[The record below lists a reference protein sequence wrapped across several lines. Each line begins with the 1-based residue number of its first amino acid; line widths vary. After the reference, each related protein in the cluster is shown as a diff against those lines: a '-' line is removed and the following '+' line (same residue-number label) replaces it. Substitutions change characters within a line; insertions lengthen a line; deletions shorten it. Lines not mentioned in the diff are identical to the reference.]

1 MADQNLVSFIKTSLK
16 KGSSEEDIT
25 KTLLDEGW
33 QNEMISEG
41 FKKIEISRSENINN
55 PVDKI
60 EFLTSLPKTKKIGWK
75 IFFTFILLLLTLY
88 YIYFNLLS
96 VLLIQIYKYINILST
111 LSSFVWLLTIV
122 TSFFLIYVYTKNILE
137 PNSNF
142 NKFFK
147 TSYIGGL
154 VLIISYFGYI
164 FFGYIFLPEI
174 SAYIFALI
182 NIIFPVLSIIYALKA
197 IHKNKSMLTML
208 VSIIIISI
216 IFPIYSYSHSYSIYS
231 KLIGSPFANDEIN
244 ISDMIFSEQVEAEVT
259 QQNSPEPCKKLKNGF
274 AARCYFDFALTHK
287 ELLDA
292 DYCKKINFYETTIGA
307 ECYGYIG
314 DCEKAL
320 EGDEK
325 SAVFCY
331 HERTQKTKNSDSCEK
346 IMTTSIGKNEPWAGA
361 RCYIILAQASNN
373 LEYCKKAAEIGGTR
387 FVNDNIYNNTCREI
401 FLQSE

>member
-182 NIIFPVLSIIYALKA
+182 NIIFPVLS
-197 IHKNKSMLTML
+197 SR
-208 VSIIIISI
+208 
-216 IFPIYSYSHSYSIYS
+216 FPEF
-231 KLIGSPFANDEIN
+231 IGLDPLFAQKDPVEIT
-244 ISDMIFSEQVEAEVT
+244 DV
-259 QQNSPEPCKKLKNGF
+259 L
-274 AARCYFDFALTHK
+274 
-287 ELLDA
+287 
-292 DYCKKINFYETTIGA
+292 
-307 ECYGYIG
+307 
-314 DCEKAL
+314 
-320 EGDEK
+320 K
-325 SAVFCY
+325 SAIRRQCGNGEIRF
-331 HERTQKTKNSDSCEK
+331 HKQRSGLGDPDIIDK
-346 IMTTSIGKNEPWAGA
+346 I
-361 RCYIILAQASNN
+361 
-373 LEYCKKAAEIGGTR
+373 
-387 FVNDNIYNNTCREI
+387 
-401 FLQSE
+401 